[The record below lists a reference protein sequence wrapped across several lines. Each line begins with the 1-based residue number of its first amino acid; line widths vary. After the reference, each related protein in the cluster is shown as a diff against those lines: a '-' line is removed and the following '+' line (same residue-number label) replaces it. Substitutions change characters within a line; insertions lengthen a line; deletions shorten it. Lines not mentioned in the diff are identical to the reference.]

1 VTVEQL
7 SSADLSRRTARKL
20 TSALVISNVGGAVD
34 VFYFLAFLLP
44 VQGAIDPGRMRL
56 LNGIVFVPCVIVG
69 VAVGKHVGG
78 RIGRPVIEWLE
89 SGGAPT
95 PEARHAALR
104 QPLWL
109 MYLNGSLWVG
119 AAVIFGVLN
128 LFTSPRL
135 ACEIGLTIALGG
147 FTTCTIA
154 YLLSERIMRP
164 VVSRA
169 MDGATEPPPVLLGV
183 KPRLLLAWGVGS
195 GIPLVAIAMG
205 LLDPSDGALGRG
217 AILFL
222 VFLGI
227 TVGFASI
234 TAAAGAVSDPVRSVA
249 GALRAVGQGQLDA
262 TVPVYDA
269 SEVGRLQSGFNAMVE
284 GLRERER
291 LRDLF
296 GRQVGDDVA
305 RLALERGAELGGE
318 LRDVAVLFVDVV
330 GSTELAQSVDPQ
342 EVVRR
347 LNAFFGV
354 VIDVI
359 RDHGGWVNKFEG
371 DAALCIFGAPVDLPD
386 AGTCALSAAREL
398 ACRLQGLEVEAA
410 IGVCA
415 GPVVAGHVGAET
427 RFEYTVIGDPVNA
440 AARLTELAKSSD
452 CCVLADAAVLSQ
464 SSGEAEH
471 WVVGESVVL
480 RGRSVPTTL
489 ARPRDLSRQPTG
501 R

>member
-1 VTVEQL
+1 MTNQEL
-7 SSADLSRRTARKL
+7 SQRTARKL
-20 TSALVISNVGGAVD
+20 TRALVISNVGGALD

-44 VQGAIDPGRMRL
+44 VQGVADPDRMRR
-56 LNGIVFVPCVIVG
+56 LNAIAFVPCVIIG
-69 VAVGKHVGG
+69 VAIGKYIGV
-78 RIGRPVIEWLE
+78 RIGRPVISWLE
-89 SGGAPT
+89 SGEPAT
-95 PEARHAALR
+95 ETARRAALR

-109 MYLNGSLWVG
+109 MYLNGSLWLG

-128 LFTSPRL
+128 LVTSPRV
-135 ACEIGLTIALGG
+135 ACEIALTIALGG

-195 GIPLVAIAMG
+195 GLPLVAIAMG
-205 LLDPSDGALGRG
+205 MLDPTPGNALGRN

-222 VFLGI
+222 VFIGI

-249 GALRAVGQGQLDA
+249 GALRAVGQGRLDA
-262 TVPVYDA
+262 SVPVYDA
-269 SEVGRLQSGFNAMVE
+269 SEVGRLQSGFNEMVE

-354 VIDVI
+354 VIDVV
-359 RDHGGWVNKFEG
+359 RDHNGWVNKFEG
-371 DAALCIFGAPVDLPD
+371 DAALCIFGAPVELPD

-398 ACRLQGLEVEAA
+398 ACRLQALEVEAA
-410 IGVCA
+410 IGVSA
-415 GPVVAGHVGAET
+415 GPVVAGHVGAES

-452 CCVLADAAVLSQ
+452 CGVLADADLLS
-464 SSGEAEH
+464 GGTDEAEH
-471 WVVGESVVL
+471 WLVGESVVL
-480 RGRSVPTTL
+480 RGRSAATTL
-489 ARPRDLSRQPTG
+489 ARPRDLVRQPTG